1 MIYHRMIAA
10 KLLNFKKNQQG
21 DAYNEE
27 NIADFVL
34 FLGKTLEF

>member
-10 KLLNFKKNQQG
+10 KTADFEESQQG
-21 DAYNEE
+21 NTYNEE

-34 FLGKTLEF
+34 FPGKTLEF